1 MVTAGFYVV
10 VLRETK
16 GTRGLHSEA
25 LARAFREDVR
35 FRVEGLIRD
44 NDMRIHGYDCYYK
57 ALTTQSAN
65 AKHLTRVGKKNK
77 RTRFLLQVILQC
89 GEKSISSAANHCLL
103 ASTRTG
109 SVDTS
114 TSTIA
119 RRMITVRT
127 TIRIVMSN
135 IVTR

>member
-1 MVTAGFYVV
+1 
-10 VLRETK
+10 
-16 GTRGLHSEA
+16 
-25 LARAFREDVR
+25 
-35 FRVEGLIRD
+35 
-44 NDMRIHGYDCYYK
+44 MRIHGYDCYYK

-65 AKHLTRVGKKNK
+65 AKHLTRVGRKKNK

-89 GEKSISSAANHCLL
+89 GEKSISSAAKHCLL

-119 RRMITVRT
+119 RRMIIVRT
-127 TIRIVMSN
+127 TIRIVISN